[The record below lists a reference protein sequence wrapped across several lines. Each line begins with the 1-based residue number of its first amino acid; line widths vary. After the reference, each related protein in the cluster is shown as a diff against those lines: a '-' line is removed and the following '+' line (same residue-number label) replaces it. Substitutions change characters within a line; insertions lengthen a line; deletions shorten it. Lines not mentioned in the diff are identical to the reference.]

1 MSFQQRLVGKR
12 EMLCI
17 RRGQSMGGGTKQKNL
32 NDTAAE
38 SIDSCQRTALRRN
51 DMLSAACFCS
61 RWDGIPV
68 EARFY

>member
-1 MSFQQRLVGKR
+1 MSFQQRHVGKR
-12 EMLCI
+12 E
-17 RRGQSMGGGTKQKNL
+17 SMGGGTKQKNL

-51 DMLSAACFCS
+51 DACFCP

-68 EARFY
+68 EACFY